1 MSQSSKYKIAVSAVA
16 PIVLLTVLIV
26 FILGSG
32 SSFLQFGTVL
42 PEFQNQQ
49 NQFFLDIFLVK
60 LFQTVESLVLI
71 LQEIQLVL
79 LREQLVQ

>member
-16 PIVLLTVLIV
+16 PIVLLTILIV

-42 PEFQNQQ
+42 PEIYLEKIDFI
-49 NQFFLDIFLVK
+49 D
-60 LFQTVESLVLI
+60 S
-71 LQEIQLVL
+71 EIQVIV
-79 LREQLVQ
+79 RIIRTSVQ